1 MPSRRAHTK
10 SRHGCAPCKAK
21 RIKCDEKRP
30 RCGRCIEKQF
40 DCSYSTPEWS
50 CTIASVPKTVTPTK
64 RSPARE
70 EAPSPAP
77 RRNSE
82 TDLGASELKS
92 LELLAQWCNHTHLTL
107 SRSESVSWIWRS
119 AVPRKASQHPF
130 LMHGILALSALHS
143 AFSSTGVQRTM
154 FLELA
159 QTHHSK
165 AIGGLSR
172 LDRLDASNADAA
184 YALSNIIIIFTFA
197 LPLCSQLGSKCDFVD
212 ELLKIFHICKGSMK
226 VLMEVHHW
234 VQAGD
239 LALLVSTQEPP
250 DISSSMTRGP
260 GLEDVMTTLSQLRS
274 SNASIRDATAYS
286 ETLDALRI
294 ALESLDSHDG
304 IGAITAAFRFIFR
317 VPSSFLEAAEN
328 HEPLA
333 LVILAHYGVV
343 MHHLRGHWWMGAWGN
358 QMLGQVYTLL
368 DEQWRPYIQWAMDSI
383 GYGA

>member
-21 RIKCDEKRP
+21 RIKCDETRP
-30 RCGRCIEKQF
+30 RCGRCTEKELS
-40 DCSYSTPEWS
+40 CSYSSPEWS
-50 CTIASVPKTVTPTK
+50 CTIASVPKKVSP
-64 RSPARE
+64 RPSPALKE
-70 EAPSPAP
+70 DPTPAP
-77 RRNSE
+77 RRNLE
-82 TDLGASELKS
+82 TDLGPAELQS
-92 LELLAQWCNHTHLTL
+92 LELMAQWCNHTHLTL

-143 AFSSTGVQRTM
+143 AFSSTGVHRTM

-172 LDRLDASNADAA
+172 LDRLDAANADAA

-197 LPLCSQLGSKCDFVD
+197 LPLCSQPGGNCDFID

-239 LALLVSTQEPP
+239 LALLVSMQEPP
-250 DISSSMTRGP
+250 DVSSLRTRGREYE
-260 GLEDVMTTLSQLRS
+260 GVIAALNQLRS
-274 SNASIRDATAYS
+274 IDVSVRDNNVYS
-286 ETLDALRI
+286 ETIEALRI
-294 ALESLDSHDG
+294 VLESLDSPEG
-304 IGAITAAFRFIFR
+304 IGAITAAFWFIFR
-317 VPSSFLEAAEN
+317 VPISFLGAAEN

-333 LVILAHYGVV
+333 LAILAHYGVV

-358 QMLGQVYTLL
+358 QLLGQVYSLL
-368 DEQWRPYIQWAMDSI
+368 DEQWRPCIQWAMDEI
-383 GYGA
+383 GYGR